1 MSELVRY
8 ESGAMTAAP
17 SCVPWQDALATFLD
31 TLGGPRTRTAYR
43 RAIDEAMAEEVQ
55 PWVL

>member
-1 MSELVRY
+1 MTELVRY
-8 ESGAMTAAP
+8 ESGALARPA
-17 SCVPWQDALATFLD
+17 VHWQDALATFLD